1 MLGNI
6 EVADVVITAEQII
19 RYLRRLNE
27 EIAAHRDE
35 LTRLDAAIGDAD
47 HGTNLHRGF
56 TAVMEKLPSLAGKD
70 VGTILKTTGLTLVST
85 VGGASGPLYG
95 TGFMRAGMALAN
107 HYEIDRHALAA
118 AWGAALEGIQARGRA
133 QRGEKTMV
141 DALAPAVDMLR
152 HAGADDDLL
161 TALRAAVAAAEAGMP
176 LADVVRVCEKA
187 NAMGR
192 SMGMALTS
200 CTVPSAG
207 RPTFDIADDEM
218 EIGIGIHGEP
228 GRQQRSSRCWR
239 RRSSRICLSSVVTMC
254 WPW

>member
-1 MLGNI
+1 M
-6 EVADVVITAEQII
+6 VITAEQII

-56 TAVMEKLPSLAGKD
+56 TAVVEKLPSLAGKD

-95 TGFMRAGMALAN
+95 TGFLRAGMVLAN
-107 HYEIDRHALAA
+107 HYEIDRGAFAA

-141 DALAPAVDMLR
+141 DALAPAVDALR
-152 HAGADDDLL
+152 KAGANDDLL
-161 TALRAAVAAAEAGMP
+161 TALRAVVAAAEEGM
-176 LADVVRVCEKA
+176 LATIPMQATKGRASYLGDRSVGHQDPGATSAHLMLRV
-187 NAMGR
+187 
-192 SMGMALTS
+192 LL
-200 CTVPSAG
+200 
-207 RPTFDIADDEM
+207 
-218 EIGIGIHGEP
+218 EIVEDGA
-228 GRQQRSSRCWR
+228 S
-239 RRSSRICLSSVVTMC
+239 
-254 WPW
+254 

>member
-1 MLGNI
+1 M
-6 EVADVVITAEQII
+6 ADVVITAEQII

-141 DALAPAVDMLR
+141 DALVPAVDALR
-152 HAGADDDLL
+152 QAGTDDDLI
-161 TALRAAVAAAEAGMP
+161 TALRAAVAAAEEGM
-176 LADVVRVCEKA
+176 LATIPMQATKGRASYLGDRSVGHQDPGATSAHLMLRVLLEVVEGDA
-187 NAMGR
+187 
-192 SMGMALTS
+192 S
-200 CTVPSAG
+200 
-207 RPTFDIADDEM
+207 
-218 EIGIGIHGEP
+218 
-228 GRQQRSSRCWR
+228 
-239 RRSSRICLSSVVTMC
+239 
-254 WPW
+254 

>member
-1 MLGNI
+1 M
-6 EVADVVITAEQII
+6 ADVVITAEQII

-161 TALRAAVAAAEAGMP
+161 TALRAAVAAAEEGM
-176 LADVVRVCEKA
+176 LATIPMQATKGRASYLGDRSVGHQDPGATSAHLMLRVLLEVVEGDA
-187 NAMGR
+187 
-192 SMGMALTS
+192 S
-200 CTVPSAG
+200 
-207 RPTFDIADDEM
+207 
-218 EIGIGIHGEP
+218 
-228 GRQQRSSRCWR
+228 
-239 RRSSRICLSSVVTMC
+239 
-254 WPW
+254 